1 MTLSKRPRQSL
12 LATLLLS
19 FSLAGCS
26 TTPAQEAS
34 QSEQGS
40 QPGSSEPL
48 AIQYTPLT
56 GQTFYQLLLAEI
68 ATNRR
73 DFATAAE
80 LYSRLD
86 RMTDDVE
93 IAQRATVLN
102 QTIGQYQ
109 RMLEHAEHWAEMDP
123 DSAAAWQGVTIAA
136 LAVRDFN
143 RADPALRNWLERD
156 PLAEVENA
164 LIGTEGYSDADWAIL
179 LTLLESVAADYPDIS
194 ALPYARGQILAEQ
207 GEWDASLR
215 AIRKARSIEDHPGR
229 GLLEYRILV
238 QQGEIDEAREVIEAL
253 AERFPDNSQIAT
265 AYASFAYADEDQN
278 RSEIL
283 ANLFNRFPNEPLIA
297 RTFARESFDNE
308 DYDTA
313 EALFA
318 RLTDSEFADEANYF
332 LGRINQINARDEM
345 AADFLLQVQRPPYL
359 ISALAELSNLWR
371 DDRLSDLQEQLNEA
385 RGDFPNNG
393 PVLWRIEAD
402 ALRRVGQPEQAFQA
416 FNQGLASYPN
426 EETLLYDQALLA
438 VQLDRI
444 DVLEDNLTRILEA
457 DPDHAMALNALGYTW
472 ADRNENLEQAADYID
487 RALAMRPDDPAI
499 MDSKGWV
506 EYRLGN
512 LETAEHWLRRA
523 AEAYDNDEVAAHLA
537 EVLWVMEQREEAR
550 QWLRHALELD
560 PESPTAI
567 DFIERMEVEL

>member
-1 MTLSKRPRQSL
+1 MTLTKRPRQSL
-12 LATLLLS
+12 LATVLLS
-19 FSLAGCS
+19 ISLVGCS
-26 TTPAQEAS
+26 ATPAQEAPIPEQQG
-34 QSEQGS
+34 QS
-40 QPGSSEPL
+40 SSIEST

-123 DSAAAWQGVTIAA
+123 ANSAAWQGVTIAA

-143 RADPALRNWLERD
+143 RADPALRNWLEKD
-156 PLAEVENA
+156 PGAEVENA

-179 LTLLESVAADYPDIS
+179 LTLLESVAVDFPDVS

-207 GEWDASLR
+207 GEWEASLR
-215 AIRKARSIEDHPGR
+215 AIRTARSIEDQPGR

-238 QQGEIDEAREVIEAL
+238 QQGDIEQAREVIETL
-253 AERFPDNSQIAT
+253 AERFPDSSQVAT
-265 AYASFAYADEDQN
+265 AYASFAYADEDRN

-283 ANLFNRFPNEPLIA
+283 SNLFNRFPNEPLIA

-313 EALFA
+313 EALFV
-318 RLTDSEFADEANYF
+318 RLTDTEFADEAYYF
-332 LGRINQINARDEM
+332 LGRISQINAREEM
-345 AADFLLQVQRPPYL
+345 AADFLLQVERPPYL
-359 ISALAELSNLWR
+359 VSALAELSNLWR
-371 DDRLSDLQEQLNEA
+371 EDRLVDLQELLNEA

-438 VQLDRI
+438 AQLDRF
-444 DVLEDNLTRILEA
+444 DVLEDNLSRILEA
-457 DPDHAMALNALGYTW
+457 DPNNAMALNALGYTW

-512 LETAEHWLRRA
+512 LETAEQWLRRA

-537 EVLWVMEQREEAR
+537 EVLWVLNHREEAR
-550 QWLRHALELD
+550 QWLQHALELD
-560 PESPTAI
+560 PASPTAL
-567 DFIERMEVEL
+567 DFMERMEVEL

>member
-1 MTLSKRPRQSL
+1 MILSKRPRQTVLAALLVSL
-12 LATLLLS
+12 
-19 FSLAGCS
+19 SLAGCS
-26 TTPAQEAS
+26 ASPTQEVLQAEQEAHS
-34 QSEQGS
+34 ATSDTVS
-40 QPGSSEPL
+40 V
-48 AIQYTPLT
+48 QYTPLT

-86 RMTDDVE
+86 RMTNDVE

-109 RMLEHAEHWAEMDP
+109 RMLEHAEHWAELDP
-123 DSAAAWQGVTIAA
+123 SSAAAWQAVTIAA
-136 LAVRDFN
+136 LANKEFN
-143 RADPALRNWLERD
+143 RADPALRNWLNRD
-156 PLAEVENA
+156 TSAEAENA
-164 LIGTEGYSDADWAIL
+164 LIGTQGYGEADWAIL
-179 LTLLESVAADYPDIS
+179 LTLLESVAVDFPDVS
-194 ALPYARGQILAEQ
+194 SLPYVRGQILAEQ
-207 GEWDASLR
+207 GEWEASLR
-215 AIRKARSIEDHPGR
+215 AIRQAREIEDKPER
-229 GLLEYRILV
+229 GLLEYRIRV
-238 QQGEIDEAREVIEAL
+238 QQGDVDEARVLIEHL
-253 AERFPDNSQIAT
+253 AERYPDNSQIAT
-265 AYASFAYADEDQN
+265 AYAAFAYADDDEN
-278 RSEIL
+278 RSEVL

-313 EALFA
+313 EALFV
-318 RLTDSEFADEANYF
+318 RLTETEFADEAHYF
-332 LGRINQINARDEM
+332 LGRVSQINARDTM
-345 AADFLLQVQRPPYL
+345 AADFFLQVQRPPYL

-371 DDRLSDLQEQLNEA
+371 EERLTDLQELLDTA

-416 FNQGLASYPN
+416 FNQALASYPN

-444 DVLEDNLTRILEA
+444 EVLEDNLTRILET
-457 DPDHAMALNALGYTW
+457 DPDNAMALNALGYTW

-512 LETAEHWLRRA
+512 LELAEHWLRRA

-537 EVLWVMEQREEAR
+537 EVLWVLEQREEAR
-550 QWLRHALELD
+550 QWLRHALDLD

-567 DFIERMEVEL
+567 DFMERMGVEL